1 MLQNN
6 NTNCL
11 NTIVFNE
18 LKSAFNSKLTP
29 SSSKNQTASSSI
41 EMQSQKKPTSVFTYT
56 ENTNLIK
63 SEKSPF
69 LIKNPFNAFQPIFNF
84 KIGYQNNI
92 QNNFNYNFIEKKQYI
107 NKIKDPFKNDE
118 TLNFDEKEN
127 GNILNFSAFKKFEL
141 SDYDDLYNSAF
152 KKNISFKKIK
162 IINKKKIKKKLIN
175 KIIINDSNN
184 NLKNSENN
192 KASENNTNQKIKIF
206 KSIKYNNKKAILEND
221 NEIIFLKKRRGRKTN
236 SEKKGKRVHNAS
248 DFDNILRKIQVH
260 YLTFI
265 VCFTND
271 LIEVFLPNRKDLRF
285 KNLDY
290 NLKKTVNHSYVQKL
304 KNKTIGEIL
313 QFKASSKN
321 RKFESFVNQT
331 IYQKICELSQIMKGF
346 FEFSYLTVFNE
357 YYYKSQRTISF
368 GGKNINI
375 SQRTKLF
382 TDLVH
387 KNIESAEKIQQ
398 IALDNFIELKNNK
411 KIPPIFVINKKN
423 N

>member
-11 NTIVFNE
+11 NTIFFNE
-18 LKSAFNSKLTP
+18 LKSAFNSKLAP

-221 NEIIFLKKRRGRKTN
+221 NEIIFLKKRRGRKKN

-290 NLKKTVNHSYVQKL
+290 NLKKTVNHYYVQKL
-304 KNKTIGEIL
+304 KNKPIGEIL

-321 RKFESFVNQT
+321 RKFEPLLIKQYIKKFVN
-331 IYQKICELSQIMKGF
+331 
-346 FEFSYLTVFNE
+346 
-357 YYYKSQRTISF
+357 
-368 GGKNINI
+368 
-375 SQRTKLF
+375 
-382 TDLVH
+382 
-387 KNIESAEKIQQ
+387 
-398 IALDNFIELKNNK
+398 
-411 KIPPIFVINKKN
+411 
-423 N
+423 